1 MTLGE
6 VLELLNEEAA
16 RLYFVSKRKIT
27 RNFST
32 NSMEHL
38 VTFIAQIKTRQ
49 LPQLE
54 NITEVRAYGPYGIL
68 YFNYNILIQFQVSTN
83 AIAENLYAYVQA
95 LFISENVGVEKLL
108 AKEELNNTVT
118 EELTT
123 LINHV
128 NNTII
133 I

>member
-54 NITEVRAYGPYGIL
+54 NITEVRPYGPYGIQ
-68 YFNYNILIQFQVSTN
+68 YTVYCILI
-83 AIAENLYAYVQA
+83 
-95 LFISENVGVEKLL
+95 
-108 AKEELNNTVT
+108 
-118 EELTT
+118 
-123 LINHV
+123 
-128 NNTII
+128 TIF
-133 I
+133 